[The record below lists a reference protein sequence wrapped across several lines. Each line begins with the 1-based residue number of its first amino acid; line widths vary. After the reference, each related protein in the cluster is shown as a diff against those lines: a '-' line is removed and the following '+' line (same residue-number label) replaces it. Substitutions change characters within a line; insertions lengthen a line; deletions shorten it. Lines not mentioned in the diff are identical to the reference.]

1 MIICQYF
8 GAEYGLII
16 DFLFYSLYYCLY
28 DNINCLLNKYMKN
41 LFKSQTAYEIL
52 ELLSS
57 NEKKSFYLGEISEK
71 LIKDSANV
79 SRELRNLIKE
89 GLVLTEKK
97 GKKSYYR
104 FNVNYEAWPELK
116 SLMIKTKN
124 KEWEHIFKRD
134 WLLAEEIMNA
144 NPWFMCIP
152 FYSFTNNFASP
163 GGRAYKQMVS
173 IYRGY
178 HLWFYFDKQ
187 DAFEIG
193 EHLVNKFW
201 SDLSFM
207 EEVNNKI
214 REFAIK
220 MNKIITKVPE
230 SGLEKLSINKLWQ
243 YYQDHEDIHLDYYRY
258 GWVPVASDMFGD
270 NLTSRGKKMLLDI
283 GVKADKVEEY
293 LYILTQ
299 PDEVSMLKEEHDNL
313 VKIGIE
319 VQKNPEQ
326 LKLFK
331 DLFYKFKEED
341 VKFFGL
347 YTHSEEYEQKF
358 SEVVAVLKSK
368 ISNDIMEKLEAH
380 YQRYFYTKYIYTE
393 EQGVYSFEHYL
404 KELVR
409 LVSGDNNLA
418 DTLAKEEK
426 DRLAQIEER
435 RKLINKLKLSSEYQ
449 RFFTAW
455 GDFMLTKII
464 RRYSQLF
471 ALYKT
476 SFFLEEIASRLGI
489 SLKELRFMR
498 SAEIKKA
505 LFGEALDR
513 EEIKKRTSLSLYYT
527 AKDVEVYYSGE
538 QAEQIIKKYF
548 ENDNQQEVSEL
559 KGQCGCR
566 GYVKGEVKIVNVVA
580 DMVKVKEGDVLVSIS
595 TQPDLVPAMK
605 KAAAFV
611 TDQGGVTS
619 HAAIVAREMKKPCVI
634 ATKIATKILKDGDFV
649 EVDADKGEV
658 RIIKKA

>member
-1 MIICQYF
+1 
-8 GAEYGLII
+8 
-16 DFLFYSLYYCLY
+16 
-28 DNINCLLNKYMKN
+28 MKN

-57 NEKKSFYLGEISEK
+57 NEKKSFYLSEISEK

-79 SRELRNLIKE
+79 LRELKTLIKE
-89 GLVLTEKK
+89 GLLLVEKK

-104 FNVNYEAWPELK
+104 FNVDYEAWPELK
-116 SLMIKTKN
+116 SLITKTRDRELEN
-124 KEWEHIFKRD
+124 TFKRD
-134 WLLAEEIMNA
+134 WLLAEEIVNA

-163 GGRAYKQMVS
+163 GGRAYKQMISV
-173 IYRGY
+173 YRGY
-178 HLWFYFDKQ
+178 HLWFYFEKQ
-187 DAFEIG
+187 DALEVG

-201 SDLSFM
+201 SDLDFM
-207 EEVNNKI
+207 EEVNVKI
-214 REFAIK
+214 REFAVK
-220 MNKIITKVPE
+220 MNKVVAKIPE
-230 SGLEKLSINKLWQ
+230 SGLERLSNNKLWQ
-243 YYQDHEDIHLDYYRY
+243 YYQSHEDVHLDYYRY
-258 GWVPVASDMFGD
+258 GWIPVASDMFGD
-270 NLTSRGKKMLLDI
+270 NLTNRGKSMLLGM
-283 GVKADKVEEY
+283 GVSPDKVEEY
-293 LYILTQ
+293 LSILTQ
-299 PDEVSMLKEEHDNL
+299 PSEVSMLKEEHDNFMR
-313 VKIGIE
+313 IGIE
-319 VQKNPEQ
+319 VQKDSKQ

-358 SEVVAVLKSK
+358 TETVSVLKSQ
-368 ISNDIMEKLEAH
+368 ISSDIMTKLEEH

-393 EQGVYSFEHYL
+393 EQGVYTFDHYL

-409 LVSGDNNLA
+409 LVSGDSNLA
-418 DTLAKEEK
+418 GTLAKE
-426 DRLAQIEER
+426 DEER
-435 RKLINKLKLSSEYQ
+435 ALQIKQKQELIDSLQISKEHQ
-449 RFFTAW
+449 RFFAAW

-476 SFFLEEIASRLGI
+476 SFFLEEIVNRLGI

-498 SAEIKKA
+498 SEEIKRA
-505 LFGEALDR
+505 LFGEPFDR

-527 AKDVEVYYSGE
+527 AKDTEVYYSGKT
-538 QAEQIIKKYF
+538 AEQIINKYIQN
-548 ENDNQQEVSEL
+548 EVLDAVSEL
-559 KGQCGCR
+559 KGQTGCR
-566 GYVKGEVKIVNVVA
+566 GYVRGKVKIVNVIS
-580 DMVKVKEGDVLVSIS
+580 DMAKMKEGDVLVSIS

-634 ATKIATKILKDGDFV
+634 ATKIATKVLKDGDLV

-658 RIIKKA
+658 RLIKNK

>member
-1 MIICQYF
+1 
-8 GAEYGLII
+8 
-16 DFLFYSLYYCLY
+16 
-28 DNINCLLNKYMKN
+28 MKN

-57 NEKKSFYLGEISEK
+57 NEKKCFYLGEISEK
-71 LIKDSANV
+71 LAKDSANV
-79 SRELRNLIKE
+79 LRELKNLIKE
-89 GLVLTEKK
+89 DLVLVKK
-97 GKKSYYR
+97 EGKKNYYQ
-104 FNVNYEAWPELK
+104 FNVNYEAWPELRA
-116 SLMIKTKN
+116 LMQKTKN
-124 KEWEHIFKRD
+124 KELENTFNRD
-134 WLLAEEIMNA
+134 WLLAEEIVNA
-144 NPWFMCIP
+144 NPWLMCIP
-152 FYSFTNNFASP
+152 FYSFTNNFVSP
-163 GGRAYKQMVS
+163 GGKAYKQMTSV
-173 IYRGY
+173 YRGY
-178 HLWFYFDKQ
+178 HLWFYFEKK
-187 DAFEIG
+187 DAFIVG

-201 SDLSFM
+201 SNIDFM
-207 EEVNNKI
+207 EEVNDKI

-220 MNKIITKVPE
+220 MNQVVDKVPE
-230 SGLEKLSINKLWQ
+230 SGLDKLSNDKLWK
-243 YYQDHEDIHLDYYRY
+243 YYQAHEDVHLDYYRY
-258 GWVPVASDMFGD
+258 GWIPVAADMFGD
-270 NLTSRGKKMLLDI
+270 NLTNRGKKMLLEL
-283 GVKADKVEEY
+283 GVKENKVEEY
-293 LYILTQ
+293 LSILTQ
-299 PDEVSMLKEEHDNL
+299 PDEISMLKEEHDNL

-319 VQKNPEQ
+319 VQKDPKQ

-347 YTHSEEYEQKF
+347 YTHSEEYEKKF
-358 SEVVAVLKSK
+358 AEVVSVLKSQ
-368 ISNDIMEKLEAH
+368 ISNDIMAKLEEH

-418 DTLAKEEK
+418 KTLVQEEK
-426 DRLAQIEER
+426 DRLVQIIAR
-435 RKLINKLKLSSEYQ
+435 RNLVNKLQLSLKHQ
-449 RFFTAW
+449 RFFAAW

-476 SFFLEEIASRLGI
+476 SFYLEEIASRLNI

-498 SAEIKKA
+498 SEEIKSA
-505 LFGEALDR
+505 LFGKPFDR
-513 EEIKKRTSLSLYYT
+513 DEIKKRTKLSLYYT
-527 AKDVEVYYSGE
+527 AKDVEVYYSGKE
-538 QAEQIIKKYF
+538 AEHIIKKYL
-548 ENDNQQEVSEL
+548 EKDEQQEISEL

-566 GYVKGEVKIVNVVA
+566 GYVKGVVKIVNVIS
-580 DMVKVKEGDVLVSIS
+580 DMSKMKQGDVLVSIS

-634 ATKIATKILKDGDFV
+634 ATKFATKVLKDGDLV
-649 EVDADKGEV
+649 EVDADKGIV
-658 RIIKKA
+658 KLIKNK